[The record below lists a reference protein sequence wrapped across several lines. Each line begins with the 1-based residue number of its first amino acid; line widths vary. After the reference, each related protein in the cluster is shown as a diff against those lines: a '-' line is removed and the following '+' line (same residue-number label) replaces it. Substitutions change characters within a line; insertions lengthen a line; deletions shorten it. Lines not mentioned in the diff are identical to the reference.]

1 MDYFALEYHKI
12 ESVFKRGEDF
22 KFIEGAWRLDE
33 FAYLKNNKWV
43 ATEKIDGMNIRI
55 MWNATQ
61 KIVVAAGRTDKAMLP
76 GMLSMQL
83 QKLFP
88 PEKFEKYETDIILYG
103 EGYGKGI
110 QDIGALY
117 SDKQDFIL
125 FDKAYRRGNKYIF
138 VDDDEI
144 TRTADEF
151 GIKRVSIV
159 ACATLPEI
167 INLVKDG
174 LYSFFGDFYAEG
186 VVAKPL
192 YEMSDRYGN
201 RIITKIKHKDFRR

>member
-33 FAYLKNNKWV
+33 FNYLRNVDWL
-43 ATEKIDGMNIRI
+43 ATEKIDGMNIRV
-55 MWNATQ
+55 MWNAEQ
-61 KIVVAAGRTDKAMLP
+61 KIVVFAGRTDKAMLP
-76 GMLSMQL
+76 SMLSMRL
-83 QKLFP
+83 HELFP
-88 PEKFEKYETDIILYG
+88 PEKFAKYETDIILYG
-103 EGYGKGI
+103 EGFGKGI
-110 QDIGALY
+110 QEKGKLY

-138 VDDDEI
+138 VDDDEL
-144 TRTADEF
+144 TRTAEEF
-151 GIKRVSIV
+151 EIMRVPIV

-174 LYSFFGDFYAEG
+174 LYSSFGNFYAEG

-192 YEMSDRYGN
+192 YEMSDRYGH
-201 RIITKIKHKDFRR
+201 RIITKIKHNDFRR